1 MGRRLSSA
9 VSGATAISFCS
20 IFTVDAPNA
29 IRGCGED
36 FVTDA
41 AILPTLENVFLTVTD
56 HSIRD

>member
-1 MGRRLSSA
+1 LRLVPQAGEVGAERRA
-9 VSGATAISFCS
+9 AEFIQCR
-20 IFTVDAPNA
+20 IQRA

-41 AILPTLENVFLTVTD
+41 AILPTLENVFLTVTG